1 MEHFE
6 KDQYDMIRHAH
17 VLSTLASYAL
27 YEVPPPLA
35 SYRGTLLI
43 RIRTHLGPYSR
54 PMPVVLRRS

>member
-1 MEHFE
+1 M
-6 KDQYDMIRHAH
+6 RHAH